1 MSNKFLGRAE
11 TRIATVS
18 SNGIEV
24 CSGNRAKR
32 LVLRTHGYATIENAA
47 FKDAG
52 SGRLMVVLDGQVHIT
67 KAREPMLSQ
76 QVKERIAGQ

>member
-1 MSNKFLGRAE
+1 
-11 TRIATVS
+11 
-18 SNGIEV
+18 
-24 CSGNRAKR
+24 
-32 LVLRTHGYATIENAA
+32 LRTHGYATIENAA